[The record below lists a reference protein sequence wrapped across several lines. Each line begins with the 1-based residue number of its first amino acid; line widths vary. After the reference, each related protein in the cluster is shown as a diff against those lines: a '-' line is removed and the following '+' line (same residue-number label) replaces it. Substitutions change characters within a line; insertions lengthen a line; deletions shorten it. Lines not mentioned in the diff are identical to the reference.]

1 MPWFL
6 ANMYQT
12 VFLIDLPKRAED
24 SPQSRTSFY
33 EELVYFL
40 KASSLHE
47 NVVAKLDSFDF
58 NKTAHIAFVHT
69 M

>member
-1 MPWFL
+1 MC
-6 ANMYQT
+6 QT

-24 SPQSRTSFY
+24 SPQSRTPFY

-40 KASSLHE
+40 RASSLHE
-47 NVVAKLDSFDF
+47 NIVAKLGSFDF
-58 NKTAHIAFVHT
+58 SKTAHIAFVHT